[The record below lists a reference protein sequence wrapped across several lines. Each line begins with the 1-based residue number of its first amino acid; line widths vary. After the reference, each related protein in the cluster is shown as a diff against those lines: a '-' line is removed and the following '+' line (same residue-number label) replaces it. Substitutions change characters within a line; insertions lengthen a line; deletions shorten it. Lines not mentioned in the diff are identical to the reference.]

1 MTFILFQR
9 DLRMLYGEREVF
21 LREIEHI
28 EDGILLAEVLTMM
41 DGAYHLDNSL
51 AFMHHLLL
59 AIQSDDG
66 EFALYEHTV
75 VHHGMMMPT
84 QFLACREHIL
94 HGDQFW
100 TSLQIVGQF
109 HTVPT
114 L

>member
-9 DLRMLYGEREVF
+9 DLRMLHGEREVF

-41 DGAYHLDNSL
+41 DGAYHLDNGL

-75 VHHGMMMPT
+75 VHHGMMMPAT
-84 QFLACREHIL
+84 MPVSLRLRSVRLNGAKPAT
-94 HGDQFW
+94 
-100 TSLQIVGQF
+100 TSS
-109 HTVPT
+109 P
-114 L
+114 

>member
-9 DLRMLYGEREVF
+9 DLRMLYGEREV
-21 LREIEHI
+21 LLGEIEHI

-41 DGAYHLDNSL
+41 DGAYHLNDSL
-51 AFMHHLLL
+51 TFMHYLCLS
-59 AIQSDDG
+59 IESDDG
-66 EFALYEHTV
+66 QFALYEHTV
-75 VHHGMMMPT
+75 VHHRMMMPT
-84 QFLACREHIL
+84 QFLACGEYIF